1 MPYKQTENFS
11 DLNNFL
17 VIAIFSLLY
26 VNTFSDSQNLIE
38 LAISKLKDPSFLRFD
53 LVINSYENN
62 PLTELPISF
71 FYLYVTVRWSE

>member
-1 MPYKQTENFS
+1 MSYKKTENLS

-38 LAISKLKDPSFLRFD
+38 LAISKLKDPSFLSFD
-53 LVINSYENN
+53 LVISSYENN
-62 PLTELPISF
+62 LLNEFPIFYFYIKILT
-71 FYLYVTVRWSE
+71 